1 MTIIVAPKRQ
11 SRQEQFAIKS
21 SDTYQFTLMMNK
33 LKSNLK
39 LLLFLKINMDHC
51 TFGKKKNGDSVAKN
65 SLSNL
70 SLVSIWSP

>member
-1 MTIIVAPKRQ
+1 
-11 SRQEQFAIKS
+11 
-21 SDTYQFTLMMNK
+21 
-33 LKSNLK
+33 
-39 LLLFLKINMDHC
+39 MDHC